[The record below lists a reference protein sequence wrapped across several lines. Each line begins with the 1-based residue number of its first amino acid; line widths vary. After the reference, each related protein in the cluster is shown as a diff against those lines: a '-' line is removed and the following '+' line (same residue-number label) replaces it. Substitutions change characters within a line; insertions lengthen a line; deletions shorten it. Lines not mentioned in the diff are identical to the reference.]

1 MVGTGA
7 REVRRGGIG
16 SAVRRRVVVGTDTCG
31 PDSTFKAWRDM
42 WRPHSD
48 GVLTGRPGAERGRL
62 TGGSHVSAI
71 SELKFTP
78 GRK

>member
-1 MVGTGA
+1 VAGTGA

-16 SAVRRRVVVGTDTCG
+16 SAVGRRAAIGTDTCD
-31 PDSTFKAWRDM
+31 PDSTFKVWRGT
-42 WRPHSD
+42 WRPHND
-48 GVLTGRPGAERGRL
+48 GVLTGGPGVERGRL